1 MVKNK
6 KTKLTSRFTVSDRF
20 SRAGC
25 VSFVMLLNQVLHQF
39 PFLLLEF
46 RLVLYV
52 MNLTGYWEKICL
64 NATPKIQYGIVT
76 TNEHILGVEKDASC
90 LQHLERT
97 IKGGNFINHP

>member
-1 MVKNK
+1 
-6 KTKLTSRFTVSDRF
+6 
-20 SRAGC
+20 
-25 VSFVMLLNQVLHQF
+25 MLLNQVLHQF

-76 TNEHILGVEKDASC
+76 TDEYILGVEKDASC
-90 LQHLERT
+90 LKHLERT
-97 IKGGNFINHP
+97 IEEGNLIYHP